1 MAAVHVVS
9 MTIATLPA
17 KLYQLALHNA
27 FTDVLAPIVVQPFT
41 EPTGIT
47 HSLDDI
53 WLNFKITKMISPDV
67 VDLD

>member
-1 MAAVHVVS
+1 MHVVS

-27 FTDVLAPIVVQPFT
+27 FTDALAPIVVQPFT

-47 HSLDDI
+47 HNLDAI
-53 WLNFKITKMISPDV
+53 WLNFKITKKLYLLI
-67 VDLD
+67 